1 MANLDDPSRE
11 GVLGILPWLVL
22 VSVVKLVYEPAQVTI
37 DTFHIV
43 KVYLVEDFDE
53 LRILFLAQFVLA
65 CLVQK
70 PLLVANLSLNSESL
84 FHIWKIVST

>member
-53 LRILFLAQFVLA
+53 LRILFVP
-65 CLVQK
+65 CSVCSG
-70 PLLVANLSLNSESL
+70 LSCTVFRSGMYRSL
-84 FHIWKIVST
+84 CS